1 MMWVSMSSKFL
12 LSLMWSEA
20 SVLVVNCSPWDRAG
34 PPPRRLGQLVF
45 TSRRWEKQCLVRPW
59 PGTRDAAPHTATCLA
74 GPPHKL
80 PSPTSRPGTSQ
91 KPRGRETRST
101 ASSSLIKTMNY
112 SESLLL
118 QSMMTRWNFDAGFTR
133 QKKRKCDA
141 DSLEKELHSEIYYLS
156 CNIWSL
162 FGDFNQFWLSDV

>member
-1 MMWVSMSSKFL
+1 
-12 LSLMWSEA
+12 MWSEA
-20 SVLVVNCSPWDRAG
+20 PVLVVSCSPWDLAG
-34 PPPRRLGQLVF
+34 PPPRRLGRLVL
-45 TSRRWEKQCLVRPW
+45 TSRRRWEKQCLVTPC
-59 PGTRDAAPHTATCLA
+59 PGTRDAAPRTGTCCPIWPA
-74 GPPHKL
+74 GPPPKL

-91 KPRGRETRST
+91 KLRGLETRST

-156 CNIWSL
+156 CNNWSL
-162 FGDFNQFWLSDV
+162 FGD